1 MIASATGDRHRGGLP
16 SRYAPTRLRGGPAIR
31 LGAEA
36 RIRGAILSIA
46 INPSRLM
53 TENVENLILEHLRHI
68 RGGVDQIAEDLGTV
82 TLRLL
87 SLESQVAGL
96 HGDNA
101 ISHQR
106 MDSIERRLECVER
119 RLDLHE
125 PA

>member
-1 MIASATGDRHRGGLP
+1 
-16 SRYAPTRLRGGPAIR
+16 
-31 LGAEA
+31 
-36 RIRGAILSIA
+36 
-46 INPSRLM
+46 M

-68 RGGVDQIAEDLGTV
+68 RGRVDQMAEDLGTV
-82 TLRLL
+82 KLRLS

-101 ISHQR
+101 IAHQR
-106 MDSIERRLECVER
+106 MDAIERRLERVET

>member
-1 MIASATGDRHRGGLP
+1 
-16 SRYAPTRLRGGPAIR
+16 
-31 LGAEA
+31 
-36 RIRGAILSIA
+36 
-46 INPSRLM
+46 M

-68 RGGVDQIAEDLGTV
+68 RGRVDQMAEDLGTV
-82 TLRLL
+82 KLRLS

-101 ISHQR
+101 VAHQR
-106 MDSIERRLECVER
+106 MDQIDHRLERIER